1 MNEEIQTKDY
11 PTISIIR
18 GFPEVAL
25 EYCRTQ
31 QSENP
36 KSIASMHNAYVNYTI
51 MLQQFATGARPVSA
65 IFSDPMCLDLESGL
79 VLVSDKVV
87 IESRSFRLLPL
98 TEIALQQWGK
108 YLEHLAYL
116 AVRLANKPGS
126 RPITYSIERLL
137 SGSNTQKIPLC
148 FYLSEDL
155 RNTINITKGHLD
167 TLYSTVLDM
176 PSNISRTLLATESE
190 ESGLTGTDIEIL
202 LGHNE
207 SVGLD
212 DPFGNVAMRA
222 PLEYLGASRKVL
234 DSNFDGYQWKV
245 LAGPFSRK
253 GAIKRVPSSNKE
265 FDSPHDEK
273 IFGFEA
279 RFLRRHELAKKARHV
294 VKDAFIEIFPEE
306 IPMHPNKASL
316 NKLRE
321 RVVKGARGARVSEN
335 WALRILY
342 KRLTKEL
349 RGKSWTKQLK
359 RRYAL
364 EPEPSPFGPNSLV
377 RYKDAKA
384 VRLRFADY
392 LEKQGRKSASV
403 DAAVRLAELTIH
415 VALSTR
421 IGEAS
426 RLQQLW
432 RGAVKAR
439 VKIGELEVIEIPLSG
454 GSDDGDPATH
464 RIVLDDFSK
473 YLLFGLI
480 HSVDEVSLLA
490 LTADDIE
497 SALSRLAKALSLA
510 ETKKNDVWA
519 VLADLSQSL
528 ALFEVKGVYREIL
541 SRRTP
546 SRTLPLEAIIRLR
559 HQSAYPM
566 DGSATAT
573 YAVEAMGNITQR
585 VVLER
590 GPFGTVVQGFKE
602 EFRSIVELTKKEI
615 PSAKKLSKT
624 RKALLSKKIRLYMTE
639 SNLPFSLYV
648 LCSWCVRLCD
658 HRTIYGHEIVFG
670 TVVKYT
676 RLILHVILN
685 NPEMREMETWNTDQ
699 YGDFYS
705 GLIEGGFPGSDGTLP
720 GRLMDFDAQVCSTR
734 PRIGKLDWSDV
745 LSVQARDADGAERKI
760 DANIVTEAEYEA
772 VLDVIFALH
781 SVPHTERYQIATLL
795 ILGFRFGLRW
805 AEAFYLQVRDVQYSD
820 DLSHVYINVR
830 SNELRELKSLA
841 GRRRIPLIKALSK
854 KEKEIL
860 SVLIRHAEV
869 WRAENS
875 DAQLMK
881 DSAAAQ
887 GLLPESRVS
896 SLINDM
902 LKGVSGN
909 PLLHYHHCRH
919 TFASRMILVAFADTD
934 CPAYCHLF
942 SDLAGDYMHSE
953 NLDEVWCMDASETR
967 KLRAIS
973 TLLGHVSSVTTII
986 YSHVF
991 DALTYMNAVEHYD
1004 VENLHL
1010 AAYVLGK
1017 SHPTV
1022 SRQLYRTLENRP
1034 LEKFMPMKHYYKGP
1048 KVFQPY
1054 ELPFI
1059 PAIEGNRIT
1068 KAESPHFNLLQVH
1081 DLLVSFGRQRSAL
1094 VSGSTWMI
1102 SADELELYNIAR
1114 EVEFNSGYT
1123 RYGLV
1128 LLSPTTLQQA
1138 VLDELPEYFENQE
1151 EDLYLREQIVAI
1163 AGIMST
1169 IEATPDTLNT
1179 MGNMLLA
1186 WQGAYFHRT
1195 PYFIFENVGS
1205 LTSFLE
1211 GVKLLPLNNVR
1222 WDLLLPSKDEGEFS
1236 TSGVLNAYPNL
1247 VTLTDQ
1253 IVRLSPGRGRVYE
1266 SARVGLRL
1274 QKHPGLSMS
1283 REGMSR
1289 VLFTLLVWLDNT
1301 KQYSA

>member
-11 PTISIIR
+11 PNISIIR
-18 GFPEVAL
+18 GFPQVAL
-25 EYCRTQ
+25 GYYRTQ

-36 KSIASMHNAYVNYTI
+36 KSIALMHNAYVNYTI
-51 MLQQFATGARPVSA
+51 MLQQFATGARPINA
-65 IFSDPMCLDLESGL
+65 IFSDPACLDLKSGL

-87 IESRSFRLLPL
+87 IESRAFRLLPL
-98 TEIALQQWGK
+98 TEIAVQQWEK

-116 AVRLANKPGS
+116 AARLANKPGS
-126 RPITYSIERLL
+126 RPITYSIQRIL
-137 SGSNTQKIPLC
+137 SGSNSQKIPLC

-155 RNTINITKGHLD
+155 QNTINITKGHLD

-176 PSNISRTLLATESE
+176 PSNISRTILATESE

-212 DPFGNVAMRA
+212 DPFGHVAMRA
-222 PLEYLGASRKVL
+222 PLEYLGFSRKVL
-234 DSNFDGYQWKV
+234 ESNFDGYQWKV

-253 GAIKRVPSSNKE
+253 GAIKRVPSSNKK

-273 IFGFEA
+273 VFGFEA
-279 RFLRRHELAKKARHV
+279 RSLRRHELAKKARRV

-306 IPMHPNKASL
+306 IPRQPSKAAL
-316 NKLRE
+316 TKLRH
-321 RVVKGARGARVSEN
+321 RVVKGSREAGVSET

-349 RGKSWTKQLK
+349 KGKSWTKQLK

-364 EPEPSPFGPNSLV
+364 EPEPSPFDPNSLV

-392 LEKQGRKSASV
+392 LEKQGRKSAGV
-403 DAAVRLAELTIH
+403 DAATRLAELTIH
-415 VALSTR
+415 VALSSR
-421 IGEAS
+421 VGEVS

-439 VKIGELEVIEIPLSG
+439 VKIGELEVLEIPLPG
-454 GSDDGDPATH
+454 GSDDEYPVTH
-464 RIVLDDFSK
+464 RLVLDDFSK
-473 YLLFGLI
+473 YLLFGLFQG
-480 HSVDEVSLLA
+480 VDDVSLRA

-497 SALSRLAKALSLA
+497 SALFKLGKALGLV

-528 ALFEVKGVYREIL
+528 ALLEVKGVYREIL

-559 HQSAYPM
+559 QQSVYPM

-573 YAVEAMGNITQR
+573 YAVEAAGNRTQR

-590 GPFGTVVQGFKE
+590 GPFGTVVRGFKK
-602 EFRSIVELTKKEI
+602 EFRNIVEATKEEI
-615 PSAKKLSKT
+615 PSAKKLSES
-624 RKALLSKKIRLYMTE
+624 RKALLSKKMKLYMTE
-639 SNLPFSLYV
+639 SNMPFSLYV

-685 NPEMREMETWNTDQ
+685 NPEMREMEAWNTDQ

-705 GLIEGGFPGSDGTLP
+705 GLIEGGFPGSDSTLP
-720 GRLMDFDAQVCSTR
+720 GRLMDFDAQVCSIR
-734 PRIGKLDWSDV
+734 ARVGELDWSGV
-745 LSVQARDADGAERKI
+745 LSVKPRDADSAERKI

-772 VLDVIFALH
+772 VLSAIMALH
-781 SVPHTERYQIATLL
+781 SLPHTERYQIATLL

-805 AEAFYLQVRDVQYSD
+805 AEAFYLQVRDIQYSD
-820 DLSHVYINVR
+820 DLSHLYINVR
-830 SNELRELKSLA
+830 SNELRELKSIA
-841 GRRRIPLIKALSK
+841 GRRRIPLIKALSG

-869 WRAENS
+869 WRGEDS
-875 DAQLMK
+875 DAQLTK
-881 DSAAAQ
+881 DSEVAH
-887 GLLPESRVS
+887 GLLHESRAS
-896 SLINDM
+896 SLINGM
-902 LKGVSGN
+902 LKAVSGN

-919 TFASRMILVAFADTD
+919 TFASRMMLVAFADTD
-934 CPAYCHLF
+934 CPLYCQLF
-942 SDLAGDYMHSE
+942 SNLASDYISAE
-953 NLDEVWCMDASETR
+953 NLDEVWCRGASDTR

-973 TLLGHVSSVTTII
+973 TLLGHVSPVTTII

-991 DALTYMNAVEHYD
+991 DALTYLNAAEHYD
-1004 VENLHL
+1004 VQNLHL

-1017 SHPTV
+1017 SHSTV

-1034 LEKFMPMKHYYKGP
+1034 LEKFMPMKHYYKGA

-1054 ELPFI
+1054 EPPFM
-1059 PAIEGNRIT
+1059 PAIEDNGIVNS
-1068 KAESPHFNLLQVH
+1068 ESPHFNLLQVH

-1114 EVEFNSGYT
+1114 NVEFNSGYT

-1128 LLSPTTLQQA
+1128 LLSPTALQQS
-1138 VLDELPEYFENQE
+1138 VLDELPDYFENQE

-1163 AGIMST
+1163 VGVITS
-1169 IEATPDTLNT
+1169 IEANPDTRNT
-1179 MGNMLLA
+1179 MGNMLRA
-1186 WQGAYFHRT
+1186 WQGAYSHRD
-1195 PYFIFENVGS
+1195 PYLIFEDIVS
-1205 LTSFLE
+1205 LTGFLE
-1211 GVKLLPLNNVR
+1211 GVKLLPLKNMR
-1222 WDLLLPSKDEGEFS
+1222 WNLLLPSKDEGEFS
-1236 TSGVLNAYPNL
+1236 TSGVLNAYSNL

-1253 IVRLSPGRGRVYE
+1253 IVRLSPGRGKVYE

-1274 QKHPGLSMS
+1274 QKNPGLSMS

-1289 VLFTLLVWLDNT
+1289 VLFTLLVWLDKT
-1301 KQYSA
+1301 QQYSA